1 MPKANIKLIFLT
13 FLTLTYLWATGCTG
27 PEEKKSQL
35 IEEATSLRAQGK
47 TVAALAIL
55 EGLTE
60 SYPNDAAILQSIGQ
74 IYSEQGDPTMAA
86 FFLEQAYK
94 QSPDDI
100 ELLYQTY
107 LAFKAAK
114 QPTGLLLENLAERDP
129 NAMPPEMWIELGQH
143 LKAQNKTQ
151 AALDAYLK
159 GVNPD
164 QATPPANT
172 AAAIG
177 QLFIALEN
185 MPQAE
190 RWLTIAAESDSP
202 DALTALFGLLE
213 IKLRNK
219 DWEGA
224 ENSLTRL
231 DKQFPGAVDASE
243 FASARTEL
251 ADWRKAQAALQ
262 AELKQTAQTTEKT
275 ASPESVNE
283 TTTSETSG
291 KAAIIEDLNAAEAMA
306 NLPAIEVETEEKTAI
321 EDTGLLATTPAA
333 KSTEGTFSPEI
344 TIQPADPEAALS
356 VSYNEEHIAGPA
368 AFSASSSSS
377 PVSSKSSTQPSP
389 SPKVLSLDELLEQ
402 ATQAENDR
410 NYSGAISSYWQ
421 ALGRANQRADIWN
434 LLARAYLIDGQ
445 LKNAETTA
453 LEAIRLAPE
462 DVNFTLDYLRVAQ
475 RSKKPADFLSEL
487 ETAYDRFPRSAE
499 ITLSLARA
507 YERISRN
514 SITARNLYS
523 RFIEIAPAHPLRS
536 EAESALER
544 LR

>member
-1 MPKANIKLIFLT
+1 
-13 FLTLTYLWATGCTG
+13 
-27 PEEKKSQL
+27 
-35 IEEATSLRAQGK
+35 
-47 TVAALAIL
+47 
-55 EGLTE
+55 
-60 SYPNDAAILQSIGQ
+60 
-74 IYSEQGDPTMAA
+74 
-86 FFLEQAYK
+86 
-94 QSPDDI
+94 
-100 ELLYQTY
+100 
-107 LAFKAAK
+107 
-114 QPTGLLLENLAERDP
+114 
-129 NAMPPEMWIELGQH
+129 MPPEMWIELGQH
-143 LKAQNKTQ
+143 LQTQNKTQ

-164 QATPPANT
+164 QVTPPANT
-172 AAAIG
+172 ASAIG

-190 RWLTIAAESDSP
+190 RWLTIAAETDSP

-219 DWEGA
+219 NWEGA
-224 ENSLTRL
+224 EETLARL

-243 FASARTEL
+243 WASARTEL
-251 ADWRKAQAALQ
+251 ANWRKAQEALQ
-262 AELKQTAQTTEKT
+262 AELKQAAKTTAKTTSSET
-275 ASPESVNE
+275 ASD
-283 TTTSETSG
+283 TATGDGSG
-291 KAAIIEDLNAAEAMA
+291 KAAVIEDLNAAEAMA
-306 NLPAIEVETEEKTAI
+306 NLPAIEVETQEKTAI
-321 EDTGLLATTPAA
+321 QNTDSFANTSATE
-333 KSTEGTFSPEI
+333 SSSVTFNPKI
-344 TIQPADPEAALS
+344 TIQPADPEATLS
-356 VSYNEEHIAGPA
+356 VNYNEENIGGPA
-368 AFSASSSSS
+368 AFSANSDLD
-377 PVSSKSSTQPSP
+377 PFNPLPASSTSSTLQSP
-389 SPKVLSLDELLEQ
+389 SPEILSLDKLLEQ

-421 ALGRANQRADIWN
+421 ALGQANQRADIWN
-434 LLARAYLIDGQ
+434 SLSRAYLIDGQ

-507 YERISRN
+507 NERISRN
-514 SITARNLYS
+514 STTARNLYS
-523 RFIEIAPAHPLRS
+523 RFIEIAPAHPLRG